1 MIHGLTTRR
10 HFENQ
15 SATVGGKKN
24 DNLWKMWLW
33 LQSVSY
39 YVSSLFPEG
48 GITMTSQNEILERMF
63 LASGD
68 SYGTSSFFAGR
79 TGAGKTYLM
88 TEMVNQ
94 ALKAPKFKST
104 KFIYFSVKQESYW
117 DMPAFNN
124 ADALFQHLQKEQIG
138 IFYPQNPEEYESE
151 LDDIIE
157 MVFELQK
164 ENKKEG
170 WNWTLILDDVNVLD
184 GFSNTARPS
193 KMNIKASVAGRSVGV
208 KMVYILHRLGNIPR
222 ILNSSLNAGIITAIS
237 PMDNEYS
244 KKVLSLDLE
253 DHYDSLNR
261 NQYSW
266 AFADVYT
273 GDVSLFKAI

>member
-1 MIHGLTTRR
+1 
-10 HFENQ
+10 
-15 SATVGGKKN
+15 
-24 DNLWKMWLW
+24 
-33 LQSVSY
+33 
-39 YVSSLFPEG
+39 
-48 GITMTSQNEILERMF
+48 MTSQNEILERMF
-63 LASGD
+63 LPSGD

-117 DMPAFNN
+117 DMPAYNN

-164 ENKKEG
+164 ENRKEG
-170 WNWTLILDDVNVLD
+170 WSWTLILDDVNVLD

-253 DHYDSLNR
+253 THYDSLNR